1 MVALK
6 EFIDKGFKK
15 DILPFHN
22 EVVLHRD
29 IDNYRYT
36 IYIDPEEGIAFY
48 KSKLITGTT
57 MEECDKQLKEHEG
70 SKVWVAPLD
79 IVELSTKLYKE
90 ILEAKNGKLY

>member
-1 MVALK
+1 MSAFK
-6 EFIDKGFKK
+6 EFIDKGFEE

-36 IYIDPEEGIAFY
+36 IYIDPEEGIAFH
-48 KSKLITGTT
+48 KSKLITGAT

-90 ILEAKNGKLY
+90 LLEVKK

>member
-6 EFIDKGFKK
+6 EFIDKGFEE

-57 MEECDKQLKEHEG
+57 MEECDKQLEEHEG
-70 SKVWVAPLD
+70 AKIWVAPLD
-79 IVELSTKLYKE
+79 IAELAVKLYTE
-90 ILEAKNGKLY
+90 LLEVKNEKFY